1 MKVINLRFTDY
12 DSSYDPKKQ
21 LIYRLL
27 SEDFEINM
35 EGKPDFIIS
44 CGLGFDHVK
53 YHDCVKIL
61 WTGENCVPNFNWFD
75 YAIGFDYLSF
85 NDRYLRVP
93 LYAFYMQDMERVA
106 RRCCRLDSEM
116 AQRCLNRGFCSFVVS
131 NGDGDPMR
139 RLFFE
144 KLSQYKRVDS
154 GGRYLNN
161 VGGPVRDKFEFCSK
175 YKFNIAFEN
184 SSSPGYVTE
193 KILQAYAADTVPI
206 YYGDPSVERD
216 FSLSSMVRV
225 IDDADIDRA
234 VAEII
239 RLDQD
244 DSAYMD
250 VLSQRS
256 FAYDDPNLYNNRLKA
271 FFCNIFSQDIQ
282 AARRRVRYGYQSIQ
296 AHRLAPILYS
306 YQRVKAIASYGARFF
321 R

>member
-1 MKVINLRFTDY
+1 MKLINLKFTDY
-12 DSSYDPKKQ
+12 DPSYDPKKQ
-21 LIYRLL
+21 LIYKLL
-27 SEDFEINM
+27 SEDFEVNM
-35 EGKPDFIIS
+35 DGPPDYIIS

-61 WTGENCVPNFNWFD
+61 WTGENCVPDFNWFD

-93 LYAFYMQDMERVA
+93 LYVFYMQDMERVSH
-106 RRCCRLDSEM
+106 RCCSRDTEKEN
-116 AQRCLNRGFCSFVVS
+116 RCLSRGFCSFVVS

-161 VGGPVRDKFEFCSK
+161 VGGPVRDKLEFCSK

-193 KILQAYAADTVPI
+193 KILQAYAADAVPI

-216 FSLSSMVRV
+216 FCLRSMIRV
-225 IDDADIDRA
+225 TDEEDIDRA

-244 DSAYMD
+244 DAAYLD

-256 FAYDDPNLYNNRLKA
+256 FAYDDPELYNKRLKA
-271 FFCNIFSQDIQ
+271 FFNNIFSQDMQ
-282 AARRRVRYGYQSIQ
+282 TARRRVRYGYQSIQ

-306 YQRVKAIASYGARFF
+306 YQRVKSIASYGARLF